1 MLSIALNIKDRPV
14 TIIGGGSVALRKFK
28 TLINEGAKVKVVAKD
43 FIDGFMD
50 QGAELIK
57 DVYKKEYIE
66 GAYLLF
72 IASDDE
78 ELNAQIEM
86 DAKALG
92 VLYNR
97 CDKSSSSD
105 FISINMKKI
114 GGIDVSIS
122 TSGRLPDLNKTIM
135 DDLKKYDSYD
145 DEYLDLASRLRSYYI
160 HYQKQDMIKKIK
172 QQEGIKISSEK
183 LNKILHF
190 IGAKIIR
197 NRQSGIHEIA

>member
-28 TLINEGAKVKVVAKD
+28 TLISEGAKVKVVAKD
-43 FIDGFMD
+43 FIDGFMN

-66 GAYLLF
+66 GAFLLF

-78 ELNAQIEM
+78 GLNAQIEM

-135 DDLKKYDSYD
+135 DDLKKYGSYD

-172 QQEGIKISSEK
+172 NYTKEEILSYIKEFEDFE
-183 LNKILHF
+183 NK
-190 IGAKIIR
+190 
-197 NRQSGIHEIA
+197 SGNENE

>member
-28 TLINEGAKVKVVAKD
+28 TLVNEGAKVKVVAKD
-43 FIDGFMD
+43 FIDGFMGQD
-50 QGAELIK
+50 AELIK
-57 DVYKKEYIE
+57 DVYKKIYIE

-86 DAKALG
+86 DAKTLG
-92 VLYNR
+92 ILYNR

-114 GGIDVSIS
+114 GGIDVLIS
-122 TSGRLPDLNKTIM
+122 TAGRLPNLNKTIM

-145 DEYLDLASRLRSYYI
+145 DEYLDLASKLRSYYI
-160 HYQKQDMIKKIK
+160 DHHKQDEIKKIK
-172 QQEGIKISSEK
+172 TYTKEEILNYIKEFENFEIKS
-183 LNKILHF
+183 
-190 IGAKIIR
+190 R
-197 NRQSGIHEIA
+197 NEDE

>member
-57 DVYKKEYIE
+57 DGYKKEYIE
-66 GAYLLF
+66 GAFLLF

-97 CDKSSSSD
+97 CDKSSSND

-135 DDLKKYDSYD
+135 DDLKKYGSYD

-172 QQEGIKISSEK
+172 NYTKEEILSYIKEFEDFE
-183 LNKILHF
+183 NK
-190 IGAKIIR
+190 
-197 NRQSGIHEIA
+197 SGNENE

>member
-57 DVYKKEYIE
+57 DGYKKEYIE
-66 GAYLLF
+66 GAFLLF

-135 DDLKKYDSYD
+135 DDLKKYGSYD

-172 QQEGIKISSEK
+172 NYTKEEILSYIKEFEDFE
-183 LNKILHF
+183 NK
-190 IGAKIIR
+190 
-197 NRQSGIHEIA
+197 SGNENE

>member
-28 TLINEGAKVKVVAKD
+28 TLISEGAKVKVVAKD

-57 DVYKKEYIE
+57 DIYKKEYIE
-66 GAYLLF
+66 GAYLIF

-78 ELNAQIEM
+78 ELNARIEA
-86 DAKALG
+86 DAKTLG

-97 CDKSSSSD
+97 CDKSSTSD

-114 GGIDVSIS
+114 GGIDVLIS
-122 TSGRLPDLNKTIM
+122 TAGRLPDLNKTIM

-145 DEYLDLASRLRSYYI
+145 DEYLDLASKLRSYYI
-160 HYQKQDMIKKIK
+160 HYQKQDAIKKIK
-172 QQEGIKISSEK
+172 NYTKEEILSYIKEFEDFE
-183 LNKILHF
+183 NK
-190 IGAKIIR
+190 
-197 NRQSGIHEIA
+197 SGNENE

>member
-28 TLINEGAKVKVVAKD
+28 TLISEGAKVKVVAKD

-57 DVYKKEYIE
+57 DIYKKEYIE
-66 GAYLLF
+66 GAYLIF

-78 ELNAQIEM
+78 ELNARIEA
-86 DAKALG
+86 DAKTLG

-97 CDKSSSSD
+97 CDKSSTSD

-114 GGIDVSIS
+114 GGIDVLIS
-122 TSGRLPDLNKTIM
+122 TAGRLPDLNKTIM
-135 DDLKKYDSYD
+135 DDLKKYEAYD
-145 DEYLDLASRLRSYYI
+145 DEYLDLAFKLRSYYI
-160 HYQKQDMIKKIK
+160 YYQKQDMIKKIK
-172 QQEGIKISSEK
+172 NYTKEEILSYIKEFEDFE
-183 LNKILHF
+183 NK
-190 IGAKIIR
+190 
-197 NRQSGIHEIA
+197 SGNENE

>member
-57 DVYKKEYIE
+57 DIYKKEYIE
-66 GAYLLF
+66 GAFLLF

-97 CDKSSSSD
+97 CDKSSSSV

-122 TSGRLPDLNKTIM
+122 TNGRLPDLNKTIM

-145 DEYLDLASRLRSYYI
+145 DEYLNLAFKLRSYYI

-172 QQEGIKISSEK
+172 TYTKEEILSYIKEFEDFE
-183 LNKILHF
+183 NK
-190 IGAKIIR
+190 
-197 NRQSGIHEIA
+197 SGNENE

>member
-1 MLSIALNIKDRPV
+1 MLSIALKIKDRPV
-14 TIIGGGSVALRKFK
+14 TILGGGSVALRKFK
-28 TLINEGAKVKVVAKD
+28 TLISEGAKVKVVAKD

-66 GAYLLF
+66 GAFLLF

-78 ELNAQIEM
+78 ELNAQIEV
-86 DAKALG
+86 DTKALG

-160 HYQKQDMIKKIK
+160 HYQKQDEIKKIK
-172 QQEGIKISSEK
+172 NYTKEEILSYIKEFEDFE
-183 LNKILHF
+183 NK
-190 IGAKIIR
+190 
-197 NRQSGIHEIA
+197 SGNENE

>member
-66 GAYLLF
+66 GAFLLF
-72 IASDDE
+72 IVSDDE

-145 DEYLDLASRLRSYYI
+145 DEYLDLAFKLRSYYI

-172 QQEGIKISSEK
+172 NYTKEEILSYIKEFEDFE
-183 LNKILHF
+183 NK
-190 IGAKIIR
+190 
-197 NRQSGIHEIA
+197 SGNENE